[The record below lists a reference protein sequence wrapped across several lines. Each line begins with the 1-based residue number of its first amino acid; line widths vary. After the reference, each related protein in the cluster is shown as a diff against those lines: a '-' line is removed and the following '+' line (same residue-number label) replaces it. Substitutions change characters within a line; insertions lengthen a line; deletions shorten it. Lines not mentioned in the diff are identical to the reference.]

1 MPKIYKDKTMCPSD
15 RRNYIQCP
23 PVMSSFVYPNNKD
36 VSNNKRLLQK
46 TLAGYIWQY
55 DIYFFKKRS
64 HFCHLHNLCCIH
76 ALVSFAIRTIFFLR
90 IGNGILYSEKIYFAT
105 SYVKYVLNQ
114 CISRPLYFL
123 NSVFISFT
131 HIIL

>member
-1 MPKIYKDKTMCPSD
+1 MCPSD
-15 RRNYIQCP
+15 RHNYIQCP

-36 VSNNKRLLQK
+36 DSNNKRLWQK
-46 TLAGYIWQY
+46 TLAGYDNMTFIFLKSEA
-55 DIYFFKKRS
+55 I
-64 HFCHLHNLCCIH
+64 FCHLHNLCCIH
-76 ALVSFAIRTIFFLR
+76 AIVSFAIRTIFFLR
-90 IGNGILYSEKIYFAT
+90 IGNGILFSEKIYFAT

-114 CISRPLYFL
+114 CIISRPLYFL